1 MIYMLICALVFAV
14 FLFADLITK
23 ACAAATDIQQSDFF
37 MGLFKLEYRE
47 NPGMMLSM
55 FEKNE
60 TAMIIITALTAVM
73 IIGIFV
79 LFFTLFKRNRP
90 AQMALAIIQAGAIGN
105 FIDRVYFYVHSGRGY
120 VRDFLTVKKILF
132 FPEYTCN
139 IADIYIL
146 FGAIALVF
154 IILFIGKH
162 AVFPITKKWRAEAKA
177 EDEKKHKEQN
187 QKK

>member
-1 MIYMLICALVFAV
+1 MMFILICGLVFAV
-14 FLFADLITK
+14 FLSVDLVTK
-23 ACAAATDIQQSDFF
+23 ACAAATNIQQTDFTL
-37 MGLFKLEYRE
+37 GLFRLEYRE

-60 TAMIIITALTAVM
+60 TAMIIVTALTAVM
-73 IIGIFV
+73 IAGIFV
-79 LFFTLFKRNRP
+79 LFFTVFKRNKP

-105 FIDRVYFYVHSGRGY
+105 FIDRVYFHIHSGRGY
-120 VRDFLTVKKILF
+120 VRDFLTVKKFLF

-139 IADIYIL
+139 IADIFIL

-154 IILFIGKH
+154 IILFIGRH

-187 QKK
+187 KKK